1 MVAGRILVVDD
12 DDSSRVALNDC
23 FSGIG
28 YEVVEAGD
36 GEDALRKFVP
46 GKFDC
51 IISDL
56 FMPGMDGIELLKRIR
71 LLDDDVVYLIITGFP
86 GIDSAISAMKEG
98 AYDYLIKP
106 FHIED
111 IQLKIER
118 ALNIRKTEM
127 SLKKVKGLILTLI
140 ILIPVLISLGIIFGI
155 LWKGEG

>member
-12 DDSSRVALNDC
+12 DDSSRVALNDW

-51 IISDL
+51 IISHL
-56 FMPGMDGIELLKRIR
+56 FMPGIDGIELLKRIR
-71 LLDDDVVYLIITGFP
+71 LLDDDVVYLIITGFS
-86 GIDSAISAMKEG
+86 GIDSSITAMKEG

-106 FHIED
+106 F
-111 IQLKIER
+111 
-118 ALNIRKTEM
+118 
-127 SLKKVKGLILTLI
+127 
-140 ILIPVLISLGIIFGI
+140 
-155 LWKGEG
+155 